1 MASLE
6 GKTAL
11 VTGGARGIGRAVA
24 ERFAHEG
31 AQVAFT
37 YVANQDAANDVVRTI
52 KTGGGS
58 AIAIRADGSKL
69 ESIEALFDEL
79 RGRFDTLDI
88 LVNNAGRSSGGFP
101 GLLEMTPERYDACF
115 DLNTRGLYFTTQHA
129 VRMMG
134 EGGRIV
140 SISSM
145 ASRIR
150 QAGISAYSGSKAA
163 ADAFTRCLAT
173 ELAPLGITINTVNC
187 GIVDTDMIAHI
198 QGETRDHLLSL
209 IPMGRIGRTEDIV
222 DVVAF
227 LASEASRW
235 ITGAEI
241 AASGGEYT

>member
-1 MASLE
+1 MASLND
-6 GKTAL
+6 KTAL

-52 KTGGGS
+52 ETGGGS

-79 RGRFDTLDI
+79 RGRFATLDI

-101 GLLEMTPERYDACF
+101 GLLEMTPETYDACF

-129 VRMMG
+129 VRMMR

-198 QGETRDHLLSL
+198 DDETRDHLLSL

-235 ITGAEI
+235 ITGEEI